1 MAKVSEEL
9 MQKMI
14 NDLNRKPDAIRLWI
28 TTPDPLMP
36 RVPDGKW
43 ANNCE
48 AFRKAAKRCAPI
60 EQYTETLPRRWWQ
73 LKAATRIRIRR
84 VQPQT
89 ISCRCSIGVK

>member
-1 MAKVSEEL
+1 

-14 NDLNRKPDAIRLWI
+14 NEINRKPDALRLWV
-28 TTPDPLMP
+28 T
-36 RVPDGKW
+36 VPKSKWDNVREMLRKLAVHDG
-43 ANNCE
+43 
-48 AFRKAAKRCAPI
+48 RI

-89 ISCRCSIGVK
+89 FNCRCVRVEL